1 MAGAEIVVSA
11 QESTEHLSPDST
23 AAVQACVQGAVNDQA
38 PLEVVGASSKRF
50 YGRSVT
56 ASRTLS
62 LAKLSGVVDYQP
74 GELLVV
80 VRPGT
85 PLAELERTLAES
97 KQALAFEPPHW
108 GPHATIGGTV
118 ACNLSG
124 PRRVRAGGAR
134 DHLLGFEAVTG
145 RGQIVKG
152 GGRVVKNVTGYD
164 LSKLMCGS
172 FGTLAVMT
180 ELVLKVLPAAE
191 TEHTVVV
198 AGLEDVEA
206 IALLILASRSPHN
219 VSGLAHLPRGVSVPQ
234 ALSSVTGDGDSL
246 TLIRVEGP
254 APSVAHRAREIV
266 GLTTRP
272 AVSLEAEASASV
284 WASLRELEPLPL
296 DAGERLWRISLPPTA
311 SAQFR
316 ATLSRQVASSAE
328 TPHSAAP
335 RAFFD
340 WGGGLLWCGL
350 PVSLAATDVHRMA
363 QEVGGHARLVRAASA
378 QQGEA
383 GDEAVDL
390 AFSPLDG
397 ANRAVHQRLKL
408 AFDPSGVLNPG
419 RMYAGL

>member
-1 MAGAEIVVSA
+1 VSA
-11 QESTEHLSPDST
+11 EEITQHLTPDST
-23 AAVQACVQGAVNDQA
+23 AAVQACVQGAVNDKT
-38 PLEVVGASSKRF
+38 PVEVVGGSSKRF
-50 YGRSVT
+50 YGRPVT

-85 PLAELERTLAES
+85 PLTELERTLAES

-180 ELVLKVLPAAE
+180 ELVIKVLPAAE

-198 AGLEDVEA
+198 VGLEDAEA

-219 VSGLAHLPRGVSVPQ
+219 VSGLAHLPRGVRVPQ

-254 APSVAHRAREIV
+254 APSVEHRAREIV
-266 GLTTRP
+266 GLTTRQT
-272 AVSLEAEASASV
+272 VSLEAEASASV
-284 WASLRELEPLPL
+284 WSSLRELEPLTI
-296 DAGERLWRISLPPTA
+296 DIGERLWRISLPPTA
-311 SAQFR
+311 SARFR
-316 ATLSRQVASSAE
+316 ATLSSQVASSAE
-328 TPHSAAP
+328 TPNTATP

-340 WGGGLLWCGL
+340 WGGGLLWCAL
-350 PVSLAATDVHRMA
+350 PVLLAAADVHRMA
-363 QEVGGHARLVRAASA
+363 QEAGGHARLVRSASVH
-378 QQGEA
+378 QGS
-383 GDEAVDL
+383 GCDEAVDL
-390 AFSPLDG
+390 GFSPLDG